1 LPYLRLG
8 AADGREKETEV
19 WTWLLVF
26 VAAFVAEALG
36 DILSAYYQTSVRKMW
51 RRSAVKWA
59 GCLALLSWVDLGGIA
74 VGWPLT
80 ALIAGSVTGGMAGT
94 YYAVTR
100 LTIRHRIKQKA
111 KKRSAVG

>member
-1 LPYLRLG
+1 M
-8 AADGREKETEV
+8 

-26 VAAFVAEALG
+26 SAAFVAEALG

-94 YYAVTR
+94 YYAVGR
-100 LTIRHRIKQKA
+100 LMVRARM
-111 KKRSAVG
+111 KRKRPKEGA

>member
-1 LPYLRLG
+1 MLLWLG
-8 AADGREKETEV
+8 VFALAFAAEFAGD
-19 WTWLLVF
+19 
-26 VAAFVAEALG
+26 ALA
-36 DILSAYYQTSVRKMW
+36 AYYQTSVRKMW

-94 YYAVTR
+94 YYAVGR
-100 LTIRHRIKQKA
+100 LMVRARM
-111 KKRSAVG
+111 KRKRKEGVE